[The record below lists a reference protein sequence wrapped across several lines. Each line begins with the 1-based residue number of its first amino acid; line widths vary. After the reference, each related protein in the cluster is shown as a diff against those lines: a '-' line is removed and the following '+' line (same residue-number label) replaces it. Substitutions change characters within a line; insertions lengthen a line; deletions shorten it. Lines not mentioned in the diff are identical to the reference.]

1 MDVEAQGWGDRA
13 AERPLEGAE
22 PGEDVSG
29 EETGGGGEGEDSGVG
44 VQQGD
49 QPRPGSQQQRQE
61 APP

>member
-29 EETGGGGEGEDSGVG
+29 EDRGGGARARPVG
-44 VQQGD
+44 
-49 QPRPGSQQQRQE
+49 
-61 APP
+61 